1 MSALIALL
9 ERESRK
15 RGLLAAGAPLTPE
28 TAFAVIR
35 DMPYRRASSRRP
47 AAIIEEWRGTCSGKH
62 YLLAEVLAG
71 LGLNS
76 QVMMVTHRFT
86 PENTRHFPSEL
97 RLMTAAAPI
106 PDVHTYLL
114 ADSPGGRW
122 VVDATW
128 PRRAENLGMPV
139 NHHWTPGRDM
149 LLACQPIDAYPVPA
163 GRDPQEFKEA
173 LIREFCGGQSEQRD
187 WFIEKM
193 GQWLSAAT
201 AEPAAGQPADAA
213 AGQPADAAAGQPN
226 GNEPA
231 AGQPAIKE
239 QA

>member
-15 RGLLAAGAPLTPE
+15 RGLLPAAAPLTPE

-35 DMPYRRASSRRP
+35 DMPYRRANSRRP

-71 LGLNS
+71 LGLPC

-86 PENTRHFPSEL
+86 PENTQHFPDEL
-97 RLMTAAAPI
+97 RMMTAAAPI

-128 PRRAENLGMPV
+128 PRRAADLGMAV

-163 GRDPQEFKEA
+163 GCDPQEFKEA

-201 AEPAAGQPADAA
+201 T
-213 AGQPADAAAGQPN
+213 
-226 GNEPA
+226 EPA

>member
-9 ERESRK
+9 ERESRN
-15 RGLLAAGAPLTPE
+15 RGLLAPAAPLTPE
-28 TAFAVIR
+28 KAFAVIR

-71 LGLNS
+71 LGLPC
-76 QVMMVTHRFT
+76 QVMMATHLFK
-86 PENTRHFPSEL
+86 PENTQHFPLDL
-97 RLMTAAAPI
+97 RMMAADGPI

-114 ADSPGGRW
+114 AESPGGRW

-128 PRRAENLGMPV
+128 PRSAADLGMPV
-139 NHHWTPGRDM
+139 NHHWRPGRDM
-149 LLACQPIDAYPVPA
+149 LLACQPIEAFPVPA
-163 GRDPQEFKEA
+163 GRDPQEFKEE
-173 LIREFCGGQSEQRD
+173 LIAEFCGEQGERRD

-193 GQWLSAAT
+193 GRSLSAAT
-201 AEPAAGQPADAA
+201 AEPAYAA
-213 AGQPADAAAGQPN
+213 AGQPAV
-226 GNEPA
+226 
-231 AGQPAIKE
+231 KE